1 MAGNKKFNIL
11 IVPPTSGDT
20 IQINIPQL
28 VVSLIGFV
36 LICGV
41 LLFGFLLLQYF
52 QVQDS
57 AQQLDA
63 LKAENSFLQG
73 RLTRMQ
79 SSVATFG
86 QYLGEIEQ
94 TENDIRMVFG
104 IPEIDPAERAL
115 GIGGFPSVPD
125 SPLNDYQQ
133 LSYDTEADIED
144 LLRRVRF
151 ERANFDEIYES
162 LVDRKDRLDHTP
174 SIMPSHGYYSSGFG
188 MRRHPFTGK
197 RCMHRGADFA
207 APTGTPIIASADG
220 RVASIKYNRDFG
232 KTLIIDHGYGI
243 RTVYCHLSK
252 AEVKAGQ
259 EVKRGDTIALMG
271 NSGLSTGPHLHYE
284 VHLDGKAA
292 NPMSFIYDIPSFSRT
307 EM

>member
-1 MAGNKKFNIL
+1 MVDKKKFSVL
-11 IVPPTSGDT
+11 IVPPTSDET
-20 IQINIPQL
+20 IQIAVPQL

-36 LICGV
+36 LICG
-41 LLFGFLLLQYF
+41 LLFFGFLLVQYF

-57 AQQLDA
+57 SEQLEA
-63 LKAENSFLQG
+63 LRAENSFLEG
-73 RLTRMQ
+73 RLARMQ

-125 SPLNDYQQ
+125 STLDDYQQ

-151 ERANFDEIYES
+151 ERVNFDDIYTS
-162 LVDRKDRLDHTP
+162 LVRRKDRLDHTP
-174 SIMPSHGYYSSGFG
+174 SILPARGYFSSGFG
-188 MRRHPFTGK
+188 LRRHPFTGR

-207 APTGTPIIASADG
+207 APTGTPIVAPADG
-220 RVASIKYNRDFG
+220 KVASIRFNRDFG
-232 KTLIIDHGYGI
+232 RTLIIDHGHGI
-243 RTVYCHLSK
+243 RTLFGHLAK
-252 AEVKAGQ
+252 TEVNVGQ
-259 EVKRGDTIALMG
+259 KIKRGDTIALVG

-284 VHLDGKAA
+284 VHRDGKAE
-292 NPMSFIYDIPSFSRT
+292 NPMNFIYDIPASSRWKL
-307 EM
+307 